1 MAAHRGL
8 KGVPQLKRRMHM
20 TLTRVI
26 PQKAEKAAMAAAVT
40 GAAIA
45 STYAPVERGFL
56 SGSQYRKPI
65 QISGTA
71 YVGAVGYTA
80 EYAAAV
86 HDAKGTLRGQ
96 PRPSGRGNYWDPDAQ
111 PGFLTKAFDDHRDDI
126 DQVVYKAM
134 KI

>member
-1 MAAHRGL
+1 MAVHRGL

-20 TLTRVI
+20 TLARVI

-40 GAAIA
+40 GAAMA
-45 STYAPVERGFL
+45 NTYAPVEYGFL
-56 SGSQYRKPI
+56 RGSQYRKI
-65 QISGTA
+65 QVRGTA

-86 HDAKGTLRGQ
+86 HDAKGTLKGQ
-96 PRPSGRGNYWDPDAQ
+96 PRPSGRGNYWDPDAE
-111 PGFLTKAFDDHRDDI
+111 PGFLTKGFEDHRDDI

>member
-1 MAAHRGL
+1 MAVHRGL

-40 GAAIA
+40 GAAMA
-45 STYAPVERGFL
+45 NTYAPVEYGFL
-56 SGSQYRKPI
+56 RGSQYRKI
-65 QISGTA
+65 QTRGTA

-80 EYAAAV
+80 EYAAAA
-86 HDAKGTLRGQ
+86 HDAKGTLKGQ
-96 PRPSGRGNYWDPDAQ
+96 PRPSGRGTYWSPDAE
-111 PGFLTKAFDDHRDDI
+111 PGFLTKAFDYHRDDI